1 MCVVYFKNDLISVE
15 DRMNTEKT
23 ENNKSV
29 CRLKKS
35 LKKHRKGIVAGCAVI
50 VIAVV
55 FTFGRGNSTGNYTEE
70 TAQLRDIHTYK
81 SFVGNVEPSS
91 ETSII
96 SKVSQQ
102 VTELYVKEGDTVH
115 KGDMIAQIDTTSVE
129 QNITKTEISLTT
141 TRTSNS
147 YNISDAKRNYSN
159 YKEALDEGLNSSLV
173 SAQNTVDNAY
183 TALQDAKEDYD
194 TTVWRMDNGV
204 YTGTQSQYIAREN
217 AQAVY
222 DTAQEKVT
230 KLQAAYDAAQAVY
243 SVSGNAAAAEESFRQ
258 AETALA
264 AGKEELSA
272 AGKALDSAEA
282 DLAWA
287 KQNVI
292 ESKQSVIDN
301 AQASYETALNNYDV
315 AKLTTQQQLDNY
327 KAALDKTQATASTA
341 ATEQELQVLED
352 SLDDYT
358 IYAPC
363 DGTIT
368 ELNIS
373 ENSMV
378 STGSAI
384 ATISTL
390 NTMTIHINV
399 DEYSVLDT
407 GEGSAVTI
415 LVDSIGKTYEGTLT
429 RVSDVADLNNGVAYF
444 EATVDFIPDE
454 YVKSGMSV
462 EVRLTNNDKKGV
474 LTVSADALHYNDDNT
489 AYVLVKSGSKQE
501 VREVETGVTDGT
513 YVEIVSG
520 LKDGDIILTA
530 LSSNMPMPQG
540 APADRGN

>member
-1 MCVVYFKNDLISVE
+1 
-15 DRMNTEKT
+15 MNTEKT
-23 ENNKSV
+23 ENKKGAG
-29 CRLKKS
+29 RLKKS
-35 LKKHRKGIVAGCAVI
+35 LKKHRKGIVAGCAAV

-55 FTFGRGNSTGNYTEE
+55 FVLGRGDSAESYAEE
-70 TAQLRDIHTYK
+70 TAQLRDIYTYK
-81 SFVGNVEPSS
+81 SFVGNVEPAS

-102 VTELYVKEGDTVH
+102 VTELYVEEGDTVQ
-115 KGDMIAQIDTTSVE
+115 KGDVIAKIDTTSVE
-129 QNITKTEISLTT
+129 QNIAKTEISLTT
-141 TRTSNS
+141 AQTSNS
-147 YNISDAKRNYSN
+147 YNISDANRNYSN

-204 YTGTQSQYIAREN
+204 YTGTQSQYAAREN

-222 DTAQEKVT
+222 DAAQEKVAN
-230 KLQAAYDAAQAVY
+230 LQAAYDAAQAAF
-243 SVSGNAAAAEESFRQ
+243 SVSESDVTAEESLRQ
-258 AETALA
+258 AETALT

-272 AGKALDSAEA
+272 AGTALDSAES

-301 AQASYETALNNYDV
+301 AQASYDAALKNYDV
-315 AKLTTQQQLDNY
+315 AKLSTQQQLDNY
-327 KAALDKTQATASTA
+327 KATLDKTRATASTA

-352 SLDDYT
+352 SLDNYT

-378 STGSAI
+378 STGSTI

-390 NTMTIHINV
+390 NAMTIHINV

-415 LVDSIGKTYEGTLT
+415 LVDSIGKTYEGTLS
-429 RVSDVADLNNGVAYF
+429 RVADIADLNNGVAYF

-462 EVRLTNNDKKGV
+462 EVRLTNNDKKDV

-513 YVEIVSG
+513 YVEILSG
-520 LKDGDIILTA
+520 LDQGDIVLTTPSA
-530 LSSNMPMPQG
+530 DMPVQG
-540 APADRGN
+540 RLLNRGN